1 MEIACVALLRNLG
14 SVILDEPT
22 GQSIGLVS
30 GREEQQVFEHAFM
43 REHLA
48 RRREEANAAIA
59 ATIAELAPSTEWQ
72 PADHL
77 VVTELTA

>member
-30 GREEQQVFEHAFM
+30 GREEQQVIEHAFM
-43 REHLA
+43 REPLA
-48 RRREEANAAIA
+48 RREEANAATA
-59 ATIAELAPSTEWQ
+59 ATIADLAPSTEWQ

-77 VVTELTA
+77 VVTELTT